1 MTTSDPVVSIRN
13 VSKRYCHS
21 MSRSLRYGLREMG
34 REVGLRRRPN
44 RPTLRTDEF
53 WAVDDVTFD
62 VRPGEAMGLIGN
74 NGSGKST
81 LLRVMHGLTKPD
93 AGEVIVRGRHGGLLD
108 LGSVFD
114 PLQTGR
120 ENVLT
125 TGSVLGMGRKR
136 LDGLL
141 DPILDFA
148 GIGDFVDA
156 PVQGYSSGMKTRL
169 AFATAVHLDL
179 DLLLIDETLIAGDLA
194 FRRQCVRRVL
204 QYVREGGSL
213 VLVDHDLWLI
223 QAVCTR
229 CAVLADG
236 KLVFIGP
243 VHDAVGYY
251 VESQLPSP
259 SAAPSSAPVDL
270 PESGLVIEEV
280 RVSDPSGGALVSDGD
295 AVVELT
301 CRTSRALGPVRWGFV
316 IVTGDQVIT
325 IATEL
330 MAPGGPAVDLGAGHH
345 RLTAR
350 IARLPLIEG
359 TYRVRALVV
368 DHASGEPLALA
379 GWEEA
384 PAVFRVTGAASEIR
398 TAANREVRPTLT
410 MNASWDVRT
419 APAPSA

>member
-1 MTTSDPVVSIRN
+1 MSTSEPVVSVRH

-21 MSRSLRYGLREMG
+21 MSRSLRYGLWEMG
-34 REVGLRRRPN
+34 REAGLRRRPS
-44 RPTLRTDEF
+44 RPALRPDEF

-62 VRPGEAMGLIGN
+62 VQPGEALGLVGA

-93 AGEVIVRGRHGGLLD
+93 AGEVVVRGRHGGLLD

-136 LDGLL
+136 LNGLL

-156 PVQGYSSGMKTRL
+156 PVQTYSAGMKTRL

-179 DLLLIDETLIAGDLA
+179 DLMLIDETLIAGDLA

-223 QAVCTR
+223 QAVCSR
-229 CAVLADG
+229 GAVLADG
-236 KLVFIGP
+236 KLVFIGTA
-243 VHDAVGYY
+243 HDAIGHY

-259 SAAPSSAPVDL
+259 SQPQSASPV
-270 PESGLVIEEV
+270 PVPQSGLLIEEV
-280 RVSDPSGGALVSDGD
+280 RVSDPSGGDPVSDGA

-301 CRTSRALGPVRWGFV
+301 CRTTRALEPVRWGFV
-316 IVTGDQVIT
+316 ILTGDQVIT

-330 MAPGGPAVDLGAGHH
+330 PARSGPAVDLGVGRHK
-345 RLTAR
+345 LTAR

-368 DHASGEPLALA
+368 DHVSGEPIALG

-384 PAVFRVTGAASEIR
+384 PAAFRVQGAASDIR

-410 MNASWDVRT
+410 MDVSWTVLD
-419 APAPSA
+419 APVSLG

>member
-1 MTTSDPVVSIRN
+1 MTTSDPVVSVRH

-21 MSRSLRYGLREMG
+21 MRRSLRYGLREMG
-34 REVGLRRRPN
+34 REAGLRRRPN
-44 RPTLRTDEF
+44 RPALRTDEF

-62 VRPGEAMGLIGN
+62 VQPGEAMGLVGA

-93 AGEVIVRGRHGGLLD
+93 AGEVVVRGRHGGLLD

-125 TGSVLGMGRKR
+125 TGSVLGMSRRR
-136 LDGLL
+136 LSGLL

-156 PVQGYSSGMKTRL
+156 PVQTYSSGMKTRL

-179 DLLLIDETLIAGDLA
+179 DLMLIDETLIAGDLA

-204 QYVREGGSL
+204 QYVRDGGSL

-236 KLVFIGP
+236 KLVFVGP
-243 VHDAVGYY
+243 AHDAIGYY

-259 SAAPSSAPVDL
+259 SDSPSSAPVPV
-270 PESGLVIEEV
+270 PESGLIIEEV
-280 RVSDPSGGALVSDGD
+280 RVSGPSGGDLVSDRA

-301 CRTSRALGPVRWGFV
+301 CQTSRALGSVRWGFV

-330 MAPGGPAVDLGAGHH
+330 MAPGGPAVDLGVGHH
-345 RLTAR
+345 TLTAR
-350 IARLPLIEG
+350 IDRLPLIEG

-368 DHASGEPLALA
+368 DHASGEPIALA

-384 PAVFRVTGAASEIR
+384 PAVFRVRGAASDIR

-410 MNASWDVRT
+410 MNASWDVP
-419 APAPSA
+419 AASAPSG